1 MLPESYKEKMQQL
14 LGEDYEAYLQSFDQ
28 KRYFG
33 LRINTL
39 KWTPEDFDKK
49 LFECEPVPWCKEGF
63 YYKKGYQPAKD
74 PYYHAGLYYIQEP
87 SAMSPSATFDVE
99 PGDKVLDLCAAPG
112 GKSTHLGGKLQGEGV
127 LVSNDIS
134 VSRTRALLK
143 NIELSGITNAIV
155 TSEEPKKL
163 AKTFEGY
170 FDKILVDAP
179 CSGEG
184 MFRKEP
190 GLIKSW
196 EEYGVKYFA
205 DIQRSI
211 LPQAAKMLKPG
222 GQLLYSTCTFDP
234 SENEGTIKT
243 FLEEHPEF
251 SLLPIQ
257 KSDGIVDG
265 HPEWVNGP
273 DELRY
278 TARLW
283 PHKIKGEGHFIA
295 LMQKS
300 SVGLED
306 EQTFNVNSAS
316 EKELKDFNNF
326 CDNYLKEKICGELKV
341 VNDKVYR
348 LPNDLPSLKGI
359 RTLRQGWLLGELKKN
374 RFEPSQAFA
383 MGLRMEDV
391 KVSINMSRDDQRVVR
406 YLKGE
411 SIEVEGKDGWVLF
424 CVDGFPL
431 GWGKRVKGRVK
442 NKYAKSWRWQ

>member
-1 MLPESYKEKMQQL
+1 MLPESYKEKMQEL
-14 LGEDYEAYLQSFDQ
+14 LGKEYEAYLDSFHQ
-28 KRYFG
+28 ERYYG

-39 KWTPEDFDKK
+39 KWSPMDFNRE
-49 LFECEPVPWCKEGF
+49 LFECEPIPWCDEGL

-87 SAMSPSATFDVE
+87 SAMSPAAILDVK
-99 PGDKVLDLCAAPG
+99 PGDRVLDLCAAPG
-112 GKSTHLGGKLQGEGV
+112 GKSTHLGSKLQGEGI

-134 VSRTRALLK
+134 VSRTRALVK
-143 NIELSGITNAIV
+143 NIELAGIRNAIV

-163 AKTFEGY
+163 VKAFEGY

-196 EEYGVKYFA
+196 EEFGVEHFA
-205 DIQRSI
+205 EIQRSI
-211 LPQAAKMLKPG
+211 LLQAAKMLKPG

-234 SENEGTIKT
+234 SENEGTIKA

-251 SLLPIQ
+251 CLIPIH
-257 KSDGIVDG
+257 KSGGIDDGQ
-265 HPEWVNGP
+265 PEWVNGP
-273 DELRY
+273 DELSY
-278 TARLW
+278 AARLW

-295 LMQKS
+295 HMVKENAELKNNQISNNIKIS
-300 SVGLED
+300 H
-306 EQTFNVNSAS
+306 
-316 EKELKDFNNF
+316 KELKDFYDFYETYMEAKVPN
-326 CDNYLKEKICGELKV
+326 ELKV
-341 VNDKVYR
+341 INDKVYR
-348 LPNDLPSLKGI
+348 LPYDLPSLKGI

-391 KVSINMSRDDQRVVR
+391 KLSVNMCRDDHRVIR

-411 SIEVEGKDGWVLF
+411 TIEVSGEDGWVLVG
-424 CVDGFPL
+424 VDGFPL
-431 GWGKRVKGRVK
+431 GWGKRIKGRVK